1 MKRIILLASA
11 LLLCISALAQEE
23 TPSKFSLYGFIR
35 NYAVFDSRVSK
46 AGTQDLYFYMPE
58 GEKLSTD
65 NTDLNATPS
74 FRMLSLTTR
83 LGLKVSGYQFGSMK
97 VNGAVE
103 ADFYCM
109 SGSVAVFRM
118 RQAYVGLGWDLA
130 ENSNLLVNIGQT
142 WHPLAADMP
151 HITNLE
157 TGAPFNPFNRS
168 PQVMAHYSPNEHFT
182 LTGGILFPMQYL
194 PTGPEGKSLN
204 YNKYAMIPE
213 GYFGVAYKAGGFIG
227 KVGVDVLTIK
237 PYYNYT
243 VSENVPYKDGDG
255 ANIHAGNKTLTETVT
270 TTRGKANGLLTNIS
284 PFIYLQYTKGK
295 FQIKAKSVL
304 AQGGEH
310 MNLLSG
316 YGVYRFEE
324 STHTY
329 TYTPMRD
336 WASFVSFQYG
346 KKVQVLGMLGY
357 MKQLGTTAD
366 LGGALWMN
374 TAAATNIHEA
384 FRATPTVAW
393 NIGKLT
399 LSLEYNLTAAHF
411 GEGNRNARGLY
422 DNQGKWIMNHRIIW
436 MTKFNF

>member
-1 MKRIILLASA
+1 MKKTLFIAVA
-11 LLLCISALAQEE
+11 LLLCGSAATAQEE
-23 TPSKFSLYGFIR
+23 KPAKFSLYGFIR

-58 GEKLSTD
+58 GESLAAD
-65 NTDLNATPS
+65 GTDLNATPS

-83 LGLKVSGYQFGSMK
+83 LGLKVAGYQFGSIK

-109 SGSVAVFRM
+109 SGSVAVFRL
-118 RQAYVGLGWDLA
+118 RQAYVGLGWDVGQ
-130 ENSNLLVNIGQT
+130 NGNLLVNIGQT

-168 PQVMAHYSPNEHFT
+168 PQVMAHYSVNKHFT

-194 PTGPEGKSLN
+194 PTGPEGKSMN

-213 GYFGVAYKAGGFIG
+213 AYLGVAFKAGGFLG

-237 PYYNYT
+237 PYKTYMT
-243 VSENVPYKDGDG
+243 PVLDQDGNPVVVG
-255 ANIHAGNKTLTETVT
+255 GKVQTEVG
-270 TTRGKANGLLTNIS
+270 GKANGLLTNVS
-284 PFIYLQYTKGK
+284 PFVYLQYTKGK
-295 FQIKAKSVL
+295 FQVKAKSVL

-316 YGVYRFEE
+316 YGIAGYDQV
-324 STHTY
+324 SHTY
-329 TYTPMRD
+329 SYTPMQD

-346 KKVQVLGMLGY
+346 KKFQVLGMLGY
-357 MKQLGTTAD
+357 FKRLGTTQD
-366 LGGALWMN
+366 LDGALWLN
-374 TAAATNIHEA
+374 TAADTSIHQA

-393 NIGKLT
+393 NLGKLT
-399 LSLEYNLTAAHF
+399 FSLEYNLTAAQF
-411 GEGNRNARGLY
+411 GQGQTNARGQY
-422 DNQGKWIMNHRIIW
+422 EDPGKWILNHRVIW